1 MNLIDSVT
9 FIGNLQPYDSIA
21 SAVVNCFDELMVL
34 YRLIGDREDTNINI
48 EENDLISATF
58 NINTTSKNNAEKLY
72 NNLNGTSFNVFNSLY
87 NISMELSGKSIYTT
101 IVKATS
107 I

>member
-9 FIGNLQPYDSIA
+9 FIGNLQPGNSIA

-58 NINTTSKNNAEKLY
+58 NISMASKKDAEKMY
-72 NNLNGTSFNVFNSLY
+72 NNLNGMIFNVFESSY
-87 NISMELSGKSIYTT
+87 NIDMELSGKSVYTKIT
-101 IVKATS
+101 KATS
-107 I
+107 